1 MYVYLLNITLPFLLQ
16 LNKEMPLFSDTEQ
29 DRIANAISDAE
40 KATSGEIR
48 IAIDKHCKD
57 EAYDKA
63 VEYFAKLNMDKTAQ
77 RNGVLIY
84 LAFADQKFA
93 IIGDNGIN
101 KVVPTDFWE
110 TTKVA
115 MNAHFAKGDLADG
128 IIAGVA
134 LAGEK
139 LALFFPYQT
148 GDINELPND
157 IVYMDNNDKK

>member
-1 MYVYLLNITLPFLLQ
+1 MS
-16 LNKEMPLFSDTEQ
+16 LFSEIEQ
-29 DRIANAISDAE
+29 DKVAKAISDAE

-48 IAIDKHCKD
+48 IAIDKHCPGD
-57 EAYDKA
+57 PYERAI
-63 VEYFAKLNMDKTAQ
+63 EYFAKLDMDKTAQ

-84 LAFADQKFA
+84 LAHADHKFA
-93 IIGDNGIN
+93 IIGDAGIN
-101 KVVPTDFWE
+101 KVVPDNFWE

-115 MNAHFAKGDLADG
+115 MKAHFAKGDLADG
-128 IIAGVA
+128 IVAGVS

-157 IVYMDNNDKK
+157 IVYMDNQDNK

>member
-1 MYVYLLNITLPFLLQ
+1 MS
-16 LNKEMPLFSDTEQ
+16 LFSEIEQ
-29 DRIANAISDAE
+29 DKIAKAISDAE

-48 IAIDKHCKD
+48 IAIDKHCPGD
-57 EAYDKA
+57 PYERAI
-63 VEYFAKLNMDKTAQ
+63 EYFAKLDMDKTAQ

-84 LAFADQKFA
+84 LAHADHKFA
-93 IIGDNGIN
+93 IIGDAGIN
-101 KVVPTDFWE
+101 KVVPDNFWE

-115 MNAHFAKGDLADG
+115 MTAHFAKGDLADG
-128 IIAGVA
+128 IVAGVS

-157 IVYMDNNDKK
+157 IVYMDNQDN